1 MPLLLPYHGIV
12 PTIAEG
18 VFLAEN
24 ATIIG
29 EVTIGSGSSVWYQAV
44 LRGDVDAIH
53 IGQNSNIQDGT
64 IIHCTTHRCPTVIGN
79 RVTVGHRAI
88 LHGCTL
94 EDEVLIGMGAIVLD
108 EALVPTHT
116 IVAAGAVITERM
128 QLESGY
134 LYAGVPARKIK
145 ALTPE
150 QIAGIKLGAAGYV
163 QKSIEYLKGE

>member
-1 MPLLLPYHGIV
+1 MPLLIPYHGIV
-12 PTIAEG
+12 PKIADG

-24 ATIIG
+24 ATLIG
-29 EVTIGSGSSVWYQAV
+29 DVTIGPGSSVWYQAV
-44 LRGDVDAIH
+44 LRGDVDAIQ
-53 IGQNSNIQDGT
+53 IGEETNIQEGT

-116 IVAAGAVITERM
+116 IVAAGALIKERM

-150 QIAGIKLGAAGYV
+150 QIAAIKGGAAGYV
-163 QKSIEYLKGE
+163 QKSLEYLNGI